1 MKKNMGVAD
10 RVIRTV
16 IALVIG
22 VLYFTGQ
29 IGGALGIVLLAVAVL
44 LLATGLVGVCPGSL
58 PFKFSTRKE
67 ALAAPGGPAP
77 PPA

>member
-1 MKKNMGVAD
+1 MTKNMGVAD

-29 IGGALGIVLLAVAVL
+29 VGGALGIVLLVVAVL
-44 LLATGLVGVCPGSL
+44 FLATSLVGVCPGYL
-58 PFKFSTRKE
+58 PFHFSTRKE
-67 ALAAPGGPAP
+67 GAAPPQGSP
-77 PPA
+77 PPRP